1 MLLVAPIVKYSPRQ
15 GNALNLRRSA
25 LQGNGNDVSKHDFT
39 RMSLIERCALTFES
53 FLRRDF
59 GSRFYQEEFLT
70 GIASRRLEIVN
81 RVGKSGGQTFL
92 LATIL
97 AFFDLISGSTFSY
110 GGLTLQITKD
120 LTPIL
125 ALLTAGSLLNQTFAM
140 IDEQIIFRILLKLG
154 SNINIQNFPL
164 LLIDKMAH
172 NLWGDAVVPRVY
184 GQKSGRGQSIA
195 FAFLSGVVLV
205 IAACMFLYPAFMVI
219 RVFFDVITSD
229 ARWIAKAISGLSV
242 GITLWATLL
251 GGMFLVKFKFY
262 PADFQESTNLP
273 TEEFARKM
281 RNEIARDGAEK
292 DA

>member
-1 MLLVAPIVKYSPRQ
+1 MAPSAARLVKVGTVLPPLQILRKPAHTWRIVIGMLNLVTVTTRLQGFQWQVPVGCFQQSARALMMFLVTPIVKYSPRQ
-15 GNALNLRRSA
+15 GNALYLRRSA
-25 LQGNGNDVSKHDFT
+25 SQGSGDDVSRHDFT

-70 GIASRRLEIVN
+70 GIASRRLEIVS

-125 ALLTAGSLLNQTFAM
+125 ALLTAGSLLSQTFAM

-184 GQKSGRGQSIA
+184 GQKSR
-195 FAFLSGVVLV
+195 
-205 IAACMFLYPAFMVI
+205 
-219 RVFFDVITSD
+219 
-229 ARWIAKAISGLSV
+229 
-242 GITLWATLL
+242 
-251 GGMFLVKFKFY
+251 
-262 PADFQESTNLP
+262 
-273 TEEFARKM
+273 
-281 RNEIARDGAEK
+281 
-292 DA
+292 